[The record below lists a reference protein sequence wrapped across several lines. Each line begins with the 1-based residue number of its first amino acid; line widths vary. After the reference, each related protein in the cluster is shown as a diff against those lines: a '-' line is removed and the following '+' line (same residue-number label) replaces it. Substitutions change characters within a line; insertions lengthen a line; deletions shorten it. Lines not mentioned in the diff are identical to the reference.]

1 MKKLFSIL
9 TFIFLLVLS
18 SCQTLVVSQQKP
30 LKDNSLELYQKYTIQ
45 TNDVRQVKMEVLKID
60 DTKIY
65 GKDRKGENIEIEKSN
80 IRQVRKLNVLASVGI
95 AVAAIA
101 AVIFVPI

>member
-1 MKKLFSIL
+1 MKKLFPLFSL
-9 TFIFLLVLS
+9 VLFLLFT

-45 TNDVRQVKMEVLKID
+45 TQEAKEVKMQVLKID
-60 DTKIY
+60 NTKIY
-65 GKDRKGENIEIEKSN
+65 GKNKKGENIELEKAD
-80 IRQVRKLNVLASVGI
+80 IRQVRKLNVLATVAI

-101 AVIFVPI
+101 SIIFVPI